1 LRSCI
6 SSVRISGRAGHWRR
20 ALEVFGEF
28 YMSPDLTRLLSLIED
43 MPAFGQL
50 LAARPHQVR
59 GKKLI
64 LLDAAKPYL
73 IAALYRHWRRPVIVV
88 TAQPER
94 GKKLSEQLAAWTG
107 AAAPVFPEPDALP
120 YERITSDPTTEL
132 ERVTVLSML
141 ANCEKGIKTGEPPLV
156 VASAPALMTK
166 TTSFPEFSAACSTI
180 RVGMDI
186 EPYQLLR
193 RWADIGYQAEGVV
206 EATGTMSHRGG
217 IIDVYPP
224 TSELPARLEFFGNT
238 VESIRLFD
246 PESQRSLEKRE
257 SLSVAPATEL
267 LAPLPDRKSELES
280 VLCGLDLANL
290 NAETRQQYEQ
300 EMAALLEGQVPPNRQ
315 FYASLFNCG
324 SLIDYLPGDAVL
336 LLDEPS
342 SIEQA
347 MEELHAEAEQM
358 RTEKLE
364 RGELPRDFHRTYFTW
379 GELREKIDSR
389 ECLALSAWGAEEES
403 FRFNFAPAPN
413 YAGQLPLFFRRVKQL
428 LAQKQRIIIVSHQ
441 ASRFSELMEE
451 EDIIAAP
458 VTKVGE
464 TPPPGS
470 LTLVQGS
477 LAEGWAMNGETYLFS
492 DAEIFGFVKQ
502 RRQMKK
508 HHVPRQKLFVDIA
521 PGDYVV
527 HVEHGIAKFTEV
539 RTLRRDGNEK
549 EYLLLRYAA
558 GDRLYVPTDQI
569 DRVSRYIGAG
579 DRPPVLSRLGTQEWS
594 RTKQRAKEAAEDL
607 AQELLALYATREV
620 VPGFAFS
627 RDALW
632 QQEMEASFPY
642 VETPDQMEAQHD
654 VKGDMEKN
662 KPMDRLVCGDV
673 GYGKTEV
680 AIRAAFKAVMDN
692 KQVAVLV
699 PTTVL
704 AQQHHA
710 TFRER
715 LDAFPVRIEVLSR
728 FKSPKEQDE
737 MVEGLV
743 NGRVDICIGTH
754 RLLQKD
760 VRFRDLG
767 LLIIDE
773 EQRFGVNHK
782 EYLKKMRREVDVLTL
797 SATPIP
803 RTLHMSLVGVRD
815 MSTME
820 TPPDERLPIK
830 TYVAEYN
837 ERLVREAILRELERN
852 GQVFFV
858 HNRVQ
863 SIGLAAQKLASL
875 VPEARIAIAHG
886 QMPEGELETVMADF
900 AQGKSDVLV
909 CTTIIESGLDMPNV
923 NTLLVNQADK
933 FGLTQLYQLRGRVG
947 RGANLAHAY
956 FLYDREKRLTPAAQK
971 RLRTI
976 YEATELGAGFSI
988 AMKDLEIRGAGTL
1001 LGTKQSG
1008 YITAIGFN
1016 LYCRLLAEAVEQQK
1030 ARLSGVK
1037 EEAKPPRL
1045 PTPTIA
1051 LPLDAYIPEDYV
1063 PDLETRLG
1071 LYQKLVKVEEMEHIE
1086 TLAQEFLDR
1095 FGALPEEVQNL
1106 LYAVKIKLLAAKAGI
1121 ESITTEHGNIIIRR
1135 FEGLPFDRQSLAPL
1149 IRDGVRVGHT
1159 QISLNIRRLGGKW
1172 KEVLEGVIKEA
1183 IR

>member
-1 LRSCI
+1 
-6 SSVRISGRAGHWRR
+6 
-20 ALEVFGEF
+20 
-28 YMSPDLTRLLSLIED
+28 MDLTRLLSLIED
-43 MPAFGQL
+43 MPAYGQL
-50 LAARPHQVR
+50 IIAGPHQVQGR
-59 GKKLI
+59 GLV

-73 IAALYRHWRRPVIVV
+73 IAALNRQWQQPILVV
-88 TAQPER
+88 TAQP
-94 GKKLSEQLAAWTG
+94 GHAKKLSEQLSAWTST
-107 AAAPVFPEPDALP
+107 AVRVFPEPDALP
-120 YERITSDPTTEL
+120 YERVTSDATTEL
-132 ERVTVLSML
+132 ERVRVLSML
-141 ANCEKGIKTGEPPLV
+141 ANCQMGEEPAEPPLII
-156 VASAPALMTK
+156 ASAPALMMK
-166 TTSFPEFSAACSTI
+166 TVSYHDFAAACSTI
-180 RVGMDI
+180 KVGMDI
-186 EPYQLLR
+186 EPYRLLR
-193 RWADIGYQAEGVV
+193 RWTDSGYQMEGVV
-206 EATGTMSHRGG
+206 EVPGTVSHRGG
-217 IIDVYPP
+217 IIDIYPL

-238 VESIRLFD
+238 VESIRLFA
-246 PESQRSLEKRE
+246 PENQRSLEKIE
-257 SLSVAPATEL
+257 SISVAPATEM
-267 LAPLPDRKSELES
+267 LAPLQSRKSELERILRS
-280 VLCGLDLANL
+280 LDLANL
-290 NAETRQQYEQ
+290 NTEAREQYKQ
-300 EMAALLEGQVPPNRQ
+300 EIATLLEGQRPPNSQ
-315 FYASLFNCG
+315 FYASLFNQD
-324 SLIDYLPGDAVL
+324 SLIDYLSRDAIL
-336 LLDEPS
+336 MLDEPQ

-347 MEELHAEAEQM
+347 MEELQAEAEQM
-358 RTEKLE
+358 RMEKLGK
-364 RGELPRDFHRTYFTW
+364 GELPRDFPHTYFSW
-379 GELREKIDSR
+379 EEVKEKLDNR
-389 ECLALSAWGAEEES
+389 ECLVLTTWGDNEES
-403 FRFNFAPAPN
+403 LRLDFAPAPN
-413 YAGQLPLFFRRVKQL
+413 YAGQLPSFCRRVKQL
-428 LAQKQRIIIVSHQ
+428 IEQKRKVVVVSHQ
-441 ASRFSELMEE
+441 ASRLSELLEE
-451 EDIIAAP
+451 EDIISVPVSEIKEAP
-458 VTKVGE
+458 S
-464 TPPPGS
+464 PGS

-477 LAEGWAMNGETYLFS
+477 LAEGWVMNGETYLFT

-502 RRQMKK
+502 RRQVKK
-508 HHVPRQKLFVDIA
+508 HPVPRQKLFVDIA

-539 RTLRRDGNEK
+539 RTLRRDGNER
-549 EYLLLRYAA
+549 EYLVLRYAA

-627 RDALW
+627 RDTLW

-654 VKGDMEKN
+654 VKGDMEKR

-704 AQQHHA
+704 AQQHYA

-715 LDAFPVRIEVLSR
+715 LDAFPVRIEALSR
-728 FKSPKEQDE
+728 FKSPGEQNE
-737 MVEGLV
+737 IIEGMAE
-743 NGRVDICIGTH
+743 GRVDVCIGTH

-837 ERLVREAILRELERN
+837 DRLIREAILRELERD

-863 SIGLAAQKLASL
+863 SIGLIAQKLETL
-875 VPEARIAIAHG
+875 VPEARFAIAHG
-886 QMPEGELETVMADF
+886 RMPEDALETVMADF
-900 AQGKSDVLV
+900 AQSKSDVLV

-923 NTLLVNQADK
+923 NTLIVNQADK

-956 FLYDREKRLTPAAQK
+956 FLYDREKRLTPTAQK

-976 YEATELGAGFSI
+976 YEATELGAGFNI

-1016 LYCRLLAEAVEQQK
+1016 LYCRLLAEAVEAQK
-1030 ARLSGVK
+1030 AKLAGVK
-1037 EEAKPPRL
+1037 EEVKPPRL
-1045 PTPTIA
+1045 PTPSIN

-1071 LYQKLVKVEEMEHIE
+1071 MYQKLVKVEELGRID

-1106 LYAVKIKLLAAKAGI
+1106 LYAVRIKLLAATAGI
-1121 ESITTEHGNIIIRR
+1121 ESVATEHGQIVIRR
-1135 FEGLPFDRQSLAPL
+1135 FEGLPFDRQKLEPI

-1159 QISLNIRRLGGKW
+1159 QISLNLRRIGKEW
-1172 KEVLEGVIKEA
+1172 KEVLGGVVGKTV
-1183 IR
+1183 

>member
-1 LRSCI
+1 MPL
-6 SSVRISGRAGHWRR
+6 
-20 ALEVFGEF
+20 
-28 YMSPDLTRLLSLIED
+28 DLTRILSLIED
-43 MPAFGQL
+43 MPVFGQL
-50 LAARPHQVR
+50 LATWPHQIR
-59 GKKLI
+59 GKGVI

-73 IAALYRHWRRPVIVV
+73 IAALCRHWRQPVLVV
-88 TAQPER
+88 TAQPEQ
-94 GKKLSEQLAAWTG
+94 GKKLFEQLSAWTNN
-107 AAAPVFPEPDALP
+107 AVSVFPEPDALP
-120 YERITSDPTTEL
+120 YERITSDLTTEL
-132 ERVTVLSML
+132 ERVRVLSML
-141 ANCEKGIKTGEPPLV
+141 AGCEMGEHTIEPPLV

-166 TTSFPEFSAACSTI
+166 TTMFHDFAAVCSTI
-180 RVGMDI
+180 KVGMDI
-186 EPYQLLR
+186 EPYRLLR
-193 RWADIGYQAEGVV
+193 GWTDIGYQMEGIV
-206 EATGTMSHRGG
+206 EVPGTMSHRGG

-224 TSELPARLEFFGNT
+224 TSELPARLEFLGNT

-246 PESQRSLEKRE
+246 PENQRSLERRE
-257 SLSVAPATEL
+257 SVSVAPATEL
-267 LAPLPDRKSELES
+267 PGKRSEVERILRD
-280 VLCGLDLANL
+280 LDLVNL
-290 NAETRQQYEQ
+290 TAEMREQYEQ
-300 EMAALLEGQVPPNRQ
+300 GIAMLLDRQRPPNSQ
-315 FYASLFNCG
+315 FYASLFNQG
-324 SLIDYLPGDAVL
+324 SLIDYLPEGAIL
-336 LLDEPS
+336 LLDEPRN
-342 SIEQA
+342 IEQA
-347 MEELHAEAEQM
+347 MEELHSEAEQM
-358 RTEKLE
+358 RGEKVA
-364 RGELPRDFHRTYFTW
+364 RGELPGNFPRTYFTW
-379 GELREKIDSR
+379 EELKEKINGR
-389 ECLALSAWGAEEES
+389 GNLSLTAWGGDEES

-413 YAGQLPLFFRRVKQL
+413 YAGQLPSLFRRVKQFL
-428 LAQKQRIIIVSHQ
+428 KGKQRLIIVSQQ
-441 ASRFSELMEE
+441 ASRLSELLAD

-458 VTKVGE
+458 VTEVGQ
-464 TPPPGS
+464 TPSPGS

-477 LAEGWAMNGETYLFS
+477 LAEGWVMNGETYLFT

-502 RRQMKK
+502 RRQVKK
-508 HHVPRQKLFVDIA
+508 HPVPKQKLFVDIT

-527 HVEHGIAKFTEV
+527 HVEHGIARFTDV
-539 RTLRRDGNEK
+539 RTLRRDGNER
-549 EYLLLRYAA
+549 EYLVLRYAA

-569 DRVSRYIGAG
+569 DRVSRYVGAG

-620 VPGFAFS
+620 VSGFAFS
-627 RDALW
+627 RDTLW

-654 VKGDMEKN
+654 IKGDMEKA

-692 KQVAVLV
+692 RQVAVLV

-704 AQQHHA
+704 AQQHYA
-710 TFRER
+710 TFRGR

-737 MVEGLV
+737 IVDGLAS
-743 NGRVDICIGTH
+743 GKVDICIGTH

-760 VRFRDLG
+760 IRFRDLG

-815 MSTME
+815 MSTMA

-837 ERLVREAILRELERN
+837 DRLIREAILRELERN

-863 SIGLAAQKLASL
+863 SIGMVAQKLASL
-875 VPEARIAIAHG
+875 VPEARVAIAHG
-886 QMPEGELETVMADF
+886 QMPEGELERVMAEF
-900 AQGKSDVLV
+900 AQGESDVLV

-923 NTLLVNQADK
+923 NTLMVNQADK

-947 RGANLAHAY
+947 RGASLAHAY
-956 FLYDREKRLTPAAQK
+956 FLYDREKRLTPTAQK

-1030 ARLSGVK
+1030 AKLAGVK
-1037 EEAKPPRL
+1037 EEAIKPPRL
-1045 PTPTIA
+1045 PAPTID

-1063 PDLETRLG
+1063 SDLETRLG
-1071 LYQKLVKVEEMEHIE
+1071 LYQKLVKVEEVEQLE
-1086 TLAQEFLDR
+1086 PLAQEFLDR

-1106 LYAVKIKLLAAKAGI
+1106 LYAVRIKLLAAGAGI
-1121 ESITTEHGNIIIRR
+1121 ESITTEHGQIVIRR
-1135 FEGLPFDRQSLAPL
+1135 FEGLPFDRQKPEPV
-1149 IRDGVRVGHT
+1149 IKDGVRVGHT
-1159 QISLNIRRLGGKW
+1159 QISLNLRRLGKEW
-1172 KEVLEGVIKEA
+1172 KEVLEDILHKV
-1183 IR
+1183 